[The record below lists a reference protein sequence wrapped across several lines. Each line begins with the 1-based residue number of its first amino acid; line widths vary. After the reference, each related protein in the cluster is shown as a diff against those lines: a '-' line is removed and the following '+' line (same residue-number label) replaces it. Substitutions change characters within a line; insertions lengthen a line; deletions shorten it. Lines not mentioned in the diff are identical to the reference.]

1 MSKDDW
7 DWTLGPLI
15 QVLVFID
22 WAVNVYYGFTT
33 LQPIFAVYAVV
44 CCVWFIFAP
53 WCVSEYLRFL
63 TGDRWCSLSSIWG
76 YIYFERMMVE
86 YGDPARRYVE

>member
-1 MSKDDW
+1 MSKIDW

-15 QVLVFID
+15 QILVFID
-22 WAVNVYYGFTT
+22 WAVNVYYGFAT
-33 LQPIFAVYAVV
+33 LQSIFAVQAVV

-63 TGDRWCSLSSIWG
+63 TGEWRTVPSIYRYILFDRHIGEVEETRSL
-76 YIYFERMMVE
+76 E
-86 YGDPARRYVE
+86 D